1 MKRGDA
7 GFKLSKY
14 EKKGT
19 AITMNTRDVVN
30 RNPFVVKYLGLQFNP
45 DKYVFHLLLVLTL
58 MFMIL
63 YTVGTSVPAWYVLEE
78 QVTNVSTC
86 RTADRY
92 LEPRVRRYWS
102 NDGPTHLLI
111 TSSLWFVNIRLT
123 TEEVQYNKFV
133 PFIFA
138 QKEHIAEE
146 TRSGMYNENNNNIL
160 ICLIVIKLRY
170 SGILVW

>member
-1 MKRGDA
+1 
-7 GFKLSKY
+7 
-14 EKKGT
+14 
-19 AITMNTRDVVN
+19 MNTRKVVT
-30 RNPFVVKYLGLQFNP
+30 RNPFLVKYLGLQFNP

-102 NDGPTHLLI
+102 NGPTHLLI

-146 TRSGMYNENNNNIL
+146 TRSGMYNKINNNNIF
-160 ICLIVIKLRY
+160 ICLIVGYQTGVFRY
-170 SGILVW
+170 LGVLILGK